1 MGSFFA
7 NIYKAIGRHSLP
19 ALVFVAGLA
28 ASGWAYVAR
37 FEHAEAQRMDQLRDA
52 AEDYVF
58 LLRHRL
64 DLYAGASRDLGAFF
78 SASNQIEAEEFAAFV
93 NASRV
98 FDRLDGVR
106 ALGYLPRVPSREA
119 ERFEA
124 AASRQFPGYRIT
136 ERRPGAED
144 YYPLLYGQHASDPAR
159 IDTLRGLDYA
169 AAPERRTAMEEAAWR
184 DAPTATRR
192 MAAVRDP
199 EQRQVILI
207 FSPVRTP
214 RASATPAQPEGSLR
228 GFIFSALYLDRLF
241 LGFDNGR
248 MAREFDLEVYD
259 GAVTSENVVFDADG
273 TPHALHAKPR
283 RLLAHSAEV
292 QFANRRWLIY
302 FYAKPAGVDIGSVHA
317 AALVA
322 LLGVLLSTIAS
333 YAVAAWPRYRARKRA
348 MHDFSERF
356 AGFFENHPFA
366 VYAMDAQRRFLHV
379 NQQMAKELGV
389 PAETLVGTEIDQYVS
404 NEDRGEVARKFG
416 EALRGQAVAYTTRV
430 TDHAGRRSD
439 MSIVL
444 IPMSI
449 GDRVTH
455 VLGFAENI
463 TERKEAERALYA
475 SRQMLQLILDNIPQ
489 SVFWKNLDSVY
500 EGGNRALLADAGLA
514 SDTELIGR
522 TDFDLRWKGQA
533 EHYRQVDLEVM
544 SSGVPRMRMQGL
556 DVRPD
561 GTECW
566 IETNK
571 IPLKDDTGRVVGVLA
586 VTEDITAR
594 KYMEQELFRR
604 ANHDPLTGLPNRGYF
619 NSHLEQAVA
628 RAQRGGPMAL
638 MYFDIDRFK
647 QINDTYGHDVGDD
660 VIRMF
665 ASRVRAVVREADFL
679 ARLGGDEFV
688 LVAEGLSG
696 TGDGAV
702 IAGKILAAMVPP
714 FQLGMAALRVT
725 TSIGVACVAPGMKP
739 ETLIKAAD
747 QAMYDAK
754 RAGRGC
760 FREATS
766 PAVQPVE

>member
-1 MGSFFA
+1 
-7 NIYKAIGRHSLP
+7 
-19 ALVFVAGLA
+19 V
-28 ASGWAYVAR
+28 
-37 FEHAEAQRMDQLRDA
+37 
-52 AEDYVF
+52 
-58 LLRHRL
+58 
-64 DLYAGASRDLGAFF
+64 
-78 SASNQIEAEEFAAFV
+78 
-93 NASRV
+93 
-98 FDRLDGVR
+98 
-106 ALGYLPRVPSREA
+106 
-119 ERFEA
+119 EA
-124 AASRQFPGYRIT
+124 A
-136 ERRPGAED
+136 
-144 YYPLLYGQHASDPAR
+144 
-159 IDTLRGLDYA
+159 
-169 AAPERRTAMEEAAWR
+169 
-184 DAPTATRR
+184 
-192 MAAVRDP
+192 
-199 EQRQVILI
+199 
-207 FSPVRTP
+207 
-214 RASATPAQPEGSLR
+214 
-228 GFIFSALYLDRLF
+228 
-241 LGFDNGR
+241 
-248 MAREFDLEVYD
+248 
-259 GAVTSENVVFDADG
+259 
-273 TPHALHAKPR
+273 
-283 RLLAHSAEV
+283 
-292 QFANRRWLIY
+292 
-302 FYAKPAGVDIGSVHA
+302 SVHA
-317 AALVA
+317 GALVA

-333 YAVAAWPRYRARKRA
+333 YAVAAWPQHQARKRA
-348 MHDFSERF
+348 MRDLPERF

-366 VYAMDAQRRFLHV
+366 VHAMDTQRRFLHV
-379 NQQMAKELGV
+379 NRQMAKELGV
-389 PAETLVGTEIDQYVS
+389 PAEALVGTQVDRYVS
-404 NEDRGEVARKFG
+404 EEHRDELARKFD
-416 EALRGQAVAYTTRV
+416 EALRGQAVAYTTRIM
-430 TDHAGRRSD
+430 DHAGRRSD

-444 IPMSI
+444 IPMSS

-500 EGGNRALLADAGLA
+500 EGGNRALLADAGLS
-514 SDTELIGR
+514 SDTELIGK
-522 TDFDLRWKGQA
+522 TDFDLRWKNEA
-533 EHYRQVDLEVM
+533 EHYLQVDRDVM
-544 SSGVPRMRMQGL
+544 SSGVARMRMQGL

-594 KYMEQELFRR
+594 KYMEEELFRR

-628 RAQRGGPMAL
+628 RAQRSGPMAL

-696 TGDGAV
+696 ADGGAV
-702 IAGKILAAMVPP
+702 IAQKILAAMVPP

-725 TSIGVACVAPGMKP
+725 TSIGVACAAPGMTP
-739 ETLIKAAD
+739 EALVKAAD

-760 FREATS
+760 FRQAGGA
-766 PAVQPVE
+766 AVQPAH